1 MPNRSRLGRSL
12 CLPEDALTSSLVC
25 KRGFLQNFWEEQLAT
40 EELCGKNVRVCVCV
54 YSSLNGEGKTS
65 RVTELM
71 QIELAFISPCS
82 ILCGRYLH
90 FPKASSSLP
99 GPPANPEPRS
109 RGKPYKIWGI
119 SLRMERGEP
128 KPLGRGALSPG
139 QQGWAGGGW
148 RWGQQGAL
156 HTPAHIWG
164 AFGCRVAWH
173 HPNPMCWSP
182 S

>member
-1 MPNRSRLGRSL
+1 M
-12 CLPEDALTSSLVC
+12 C
-25 KRGFLQNFWEEQLAT
+25 
-40 EELCGKNVRVCVCV
+40 VCVCV

-99 GPPANPEPRS
+99 VPPANPEPRS

-119 SLRMERGEP
+119 SLGMERSEP

-156 HTPAHIWG
+156 CTPQHTFGVLLG
-164 AFGCRVAWH
+164 AGWPGITPIRRAGAPRDTLGFGMRKALRICREASIQLGRARSEAGFREH
-173 HPNPMCWSP
+173 S
-182 S
+182 SSSY

>member
-1 MPNRSRLGRSL
+1 MWQK
-12 CLPEDALTSSLVC
+12 CA
-25 KRGFLQNFWEEQLAT
+25 
-40 EELCGKNVRVCVCV
+40 CVCV

-99 GPPANPEPRS
+99 VPPANPEPWS

-119 SLRMERGEP
+119 SLHMERGEP
-128 KPLGRGALSPG
+128 KSLGRGALSPG
-139 QQGWAGGGW
+139 QQGWADRGW

-164 AFGCRVAWH
+164 AFGCRVVWH
-173 HPNPMCWSP
+173 HPDPMCWSP
-182 S
+182 SWPPPDTPGAGVRKALQICREASIQLGRATSEAGFCEHSSSSY